1 MCCHVNTVVVN
12 VIDIDIF
19 ELCCLE
25 LFGNDQPMVIKTE
38 RKDADVM
45 RAAIARLVV

>member
-12 VIDIDIF
+12 VIDIF

-25 LFGNDQPMVIKTE
+25 IFGNDQPMVIKTE